1 MLPLSRAPAPPGQAA
16 TTLEDE
22 LNTMTMHTLRKGS
35 AALAAGALAVTL
47 AACGSG
53 GPGGSVSAD
62 SATMWGLTG
71 GNQPVLQKSVDSWN
85 SAHSGESIKLDFFA
99 NDAYKTKVRTAV
111 GAGQGPTFIYGWGG
125 GVLKS
130 YVDAGQV
137 EDLTSFLEKNPEVKD
152 RYLPSVLK
160 NGQVNGKQFAVPNN
174 NAQPVVLYYNKELF
188 DKVGAQPPR
197 TWDDLMALVP
207 KFKAAGIA
215 PFSLGGQSKWPDL
228 MWLEYLTERIGGP
241 QVFADIAAN
250 KPNAWSN
257 PAVAE
262 ALTKIQQ
269 LVDAGGFVN
278 GFSSIAADSNADQ
291 ALLYTGKAA
300 MILQGGWIY
309 QTMKKNAADSI
320 KNGKIGWVTFP
331 TVDGGKGDP
340 ADIVGNPS
348 NFWSVSSKATDAQ
361 KKTAEDYIKSGM
373 FTDADTQAL
382 IDSGAVPVVKGI
394 EGKLQASPD
403 KDFLTF
409 VYGMVKDAPSFTLSW
424 DQALSPAQ
432 GDAMLSNLD
441 QIFLKKITPEQFV
454 STMNATIG
462 K

>member
-1 MLPLSRAPAPPGQAA
+1 MQ
-16 TTLEDE
+16 
-22 LNTMTMHTLRKGS
+22 TLRKAS
-35 AALAAGALAVTL
+35 AALAAGTLAVTL
-47 AACGSG
+47 AACGSA
-53 GPGGSVSAD
+53 GPAGTAVSAD

-71 GNQPVLQKSVDSWN
+71 GNEAVLKNSVDSWN
-85 SAHSGESIKLDFFA
+85 SAHPNETIKLDTFA

-137 EDLTSFLEKNPEVKD
+137 ADLSDFLAQNPDVKD

-160 NGQVNGKQFAVPNN
+160 NGVVNGKTYAVPNN
-174 NAQPVVLYYNKELF
+174 NAQPVVLYFNKEIF
-188 DKVGAQPPR
+188 DKVGAQPPK
-197 TWDDLMALVP
+197 TWDELMALVP

-215 PFSLGGQSKWPDL
+215 PFALGGQSKWPDL
-228 MWLEYLTERIGGP
+228 MWLEYLVDRIGGP

-250 KPNAWSN
+250 KPNAWSH

-262 ALTKIQQ
+262 ALTKIQD

-309 QTMKKNAADSI
+309 QTLKKNAPDAVKS
-320 KNGKIGWVTFP
+320 GKIGYTTFP
-331 TVDGGKGDP
+331 TVAGGKGDP
-340 ADIVGNPS
+340 TSIVGNPA
-348 NFWSVSSKATDAQ
+348 NFWSISSKATDAQ
-361 KKTAEDYIKSGM
+361 KKSAEDYIKSGM
-373 FTDADTQAL
+373 FNDQNTQDL

-394 EGKLQASPD
+394 EGKLASSPD

-409 VYGMVKDAPSFTLSW
+409 VYGMVKNAPSFTLSW

-432 GDAMLSNLD
+432 GDAMLANLD

>member
-1 MLPLSRAPAPPGQAA
+1 
-16 TTLEDE
+16 
-22 LNTMTMHTLRKGS
+22 
-35 AALAAGALAVTL
+35 
-47 AACGSG
+47 
-53 GPGGSVSAD
+53 
-62 SATMWGLTG
+62 MWGLTG
-71 GNQPVLQKSVDSWN
+71 GNQPVLQKSVEAWN
-85 SAHSGESIKLDFFA
+85 SAHSDESIKLDFFA

-111 GAGQGPTFIYGWGG
+111 GAGEGPTFIYGWGG

-137 EDLTSFLEKNPEVKD
+137 EDLSAFIKENPEVKD

-160 NGQVNGKQFAVPNN
+160 NGEIAGKTYALPNN
-174 NAQPVVLYYNKELF
+174 NVQPVVLYYNKEVF
-188 DKVGAQPPR
+188 DKIGAQPPK
-197 TWDDLMALVP
+197 TWDELMALVP
-207 KFKAAGIA
+207 KFKEAGVA

-228 MWLEYLTERIGGP
+228 MWLEYLVERIGGP
-241 QVFADIAAN
+241 EVFANIAAD
-250 KPNAWSN
+250 KPNAWSD
-257 PAVAE
+257 PAVTA

-300 MILQGGWIY
+300 MVLQGGWIY
-309 QTMKKNAADSI
+309 QGMKKDAGSFVSG
-320 KNGKIGWVTFP
+320 GKLGFTTFP
-331 TVDGGKGDP
+331 TVEGGKGDP
-340 ADIVGNPS
+340 ANVVGNPS
-348 NFWSVSSKATDAQ
+348 NFWSISAKATDEQ
-361 KKTAEDYIKSGM
+361 KKAALDYVKDGM
-373 FTDADTQAL
+373 FTDADTDAL
-382 IDSGAVPVVKGI
+382 IGSGAVPVINGI
-394 EGKLQASPD
+394 DSKLEASPD
-403 KDFLTF
+403 KDFLSF
-409 VYGMVKDAPSFTLSW
+409 VYGLAKRAPSFTLSW

>member
-1 MLPLSRAPAPPGQAA
+1 MKRKTMNIRKLRTAA
-16 TTLEDE
+16 TAI
-22 LNTMTMHTLRKGS
+22 S
-35 AALAAGALAVTL
+35 AGALALSL
-47 AACGSG
+47 AACGSA
-53 GPGGSVSAD
+53 GPGGGSAGAD
-62 SATMWGLTG
+62 AATMWGLTG
-71 GNQPVLQKSVDSWN
+71 GNQASLQKSVDSWN
-85 SAHSGESIKLDFFA
+85 KAHSDETIKLDFFA

-137 EDLTSFLEKNPEVKD
+137 EDLTGFLDQNPQVKD

-160 NGQVNGKQFAVPNN
+160 NGQVNGKTYAVPNN
-174 NAQPVVLYYNKELF
+174 NTQPVVLYFNKDVF
-188 DKVGAQPPR
+188 AKVGAEPPK
-197 TWDDLMALVP
+197 TWDELMALVP
-207 KFKAAGIA
+207 KFKDAGIA

-228 MWLEYLTERIGGP
+228 MWLEYLVERIGGP

-250 KPNAWSN
+250 KPNAWSH
-257 PAVAE
+257 PAVTE

-278 GFSSIAADSNADQ
+278 GFSSIAADSSADQ

-309 QTMKKNAADSI
+309 QGMKKDAADFVKS
-320 KNGKIGWVTFP
+320 GKLGFTAFP
-331 TVDGGKGDP
+331 TVSGGAGDP
-340 ADIVGNPS
+340 KDIVGNAS

-361 KKTAEDYIKSGM
+361 KKTAQDYIKDGM
-373 FTDADTQAL
+373 FNDENTQDL
-382 IDSGAVPVVKGI
+382 INSGAVPVIKGI
-394 EGKLQASPD
+394 ESKLEASPD

-409 VYGMVKDAPSFTLSW
+409 VYGMAKDAPSFTLSW

-454 STMNATIG
+454 SSMNATIG

>member
-1 MLPLSRAPAPPGQAA
+1 MAI
-16 TTLEDE
+16 
-22 LNTMTMHTLRKGS
+22 S
-35 AALAAGALAVTL
+35 AAALSVSL
-47 AACGSG
+47 AACGSSGPAGSTAG
-53 GPGGSVSAD
+53 GDGTAS
-62 SATMWGLTG
+62 MWGLTG
-71 GNQPVLQKSVDSWN
+71 GNQPVLQKSVEAWN
-85 SAHSGESIKLDFFA
+85 SAHSDQSIKLDFFA

-111 GAGQGPTFIYGWGG
+111 GAGEGPTFIYGWGG

-137 EDLTSFLEKNPEVKD
+137 EDLSAFVKENPGVKD

-160 NGQVNGKQFAVPNN
+160 NGEINGKTYALPNN
-174 NAQPVVLYYNKELF
+174 NVQPVVLYYNKEVF
-188 DKVGAQPPR
+188 DKVGAQPPK
-197 TWDDLMALVP
+197 TWDELMALVP
-207 KFKAAGIA
+207 KFKDAGVA

-228 MWLEYLTERIGGP
+228 MWLEYLVERIGGP
-241 QVFADIAAN
+241 EVFANIAAD
-250 KPNAWSN
+250 KPNAWSD
-257 PAVAE
+257 PAVTE

-300 MILQGGWIY
+300 MVLQGGWIY
-309 QTMKKNAADSI
+309 QGMKKDAGSFVTG
-320 KNGKIGWVTFP
+320 GKLGFTTFP
-331 TVDGGKGDP
+331 TVEGGKGDP
-340 ADIVGNPS
+340 ANVVGNPS
-348 NFWSVSSKATDAQ
+348 NFWSISAKATDEQ
-361 KKTAEDYIKSGM
+361 KKAALEYVKDGM
-373 FTDADTQAL
+373 FTGADTDAL
-382 IDSGAVPVVKGI
+382 IASGAVPVINGI
-394 EGKLQASPD
+394 ESKLEASPD

-409 VYGMVKDAPSFTLSW
+409 IYGLAKDAPSFTLSW

-454 STMNATIG
+454 ATMNATIG

>member
-1 MLPLSRAPAPPGQAA
+1 
-16 TTLEDE
+16 
-22 LNTMTMHTLRKGS
+22 
-35 AALAAGALAVTL
+35 
-47 AACGSG
+47 
-53 GPGGSVSAD
+53 
-62 SATMWGLTG
+62 MWGLTG
-71 GNQPVLQKSVDSWN
+71 GNQPVLQKSVEAWN
-85 SAHSGESIKLDFFA
+85 SAHSDQSIRLDFFA

-137 EDLTSFLEKNPEVKD
+137 EDLTDFLKENPEVKD
-152 RYLPSVLK
+152 RYLPSILR
-160 NGQVNGKQFAVPNN
+160 NGEIDGKQYAVPNN
-174 NAQPVVLYYNKELF
+174 NVQPVVLYYNKEVF
-188 DKVGAQPPR
+188 DKVGAQPPK
-197 TWDDLMALVP
+197 TWDELMALVP
-207 KFKAAGIA
+207 KFKEAGIA

-228 MWLEYLTERIGGP
+228 MWLEYLVDRVGGP
-241 QVFADIAAN
+241 EVFANIAAN
-250 KPNAWSN
+250 KPNAWSD
-257 PAVAE
+257 PAVVE
-262 ALTKIQQ
+262 SLTKIQE

-309 QTMKKNAADSI
+309 QGMKKDAADFVKS
-320 KNGKIGWVTFP
+320 GKLGFTTFP
-331 TVDGGKGDP
+331 TVEGGKGDP
-340 ADIVGNPS
+340 TNVVGNPS
-348 NFWSVSSKATDAQ
+348 NFWSISSKATDAQ
-361 KKTAEDYIKSGM
+361 KKAALDYVKDGM
-373 FTDADTQAL
+373 FTETDTQAL
-382 IDSGAVPVVKGI
+382 IGSGAVPVVNGI
-394 EGKLQASPD
+394 ESKLEASPD

-409 VYGMVKDAPSFTLSW
+409 LYGLAKNAPDFTLSW

>member
-1 MLPLSRAPAPPGQAA
+1 
-16 TTLEDE
+16 
-22 LNTMTMHTLRKGS
+22 
-35 AALAAGALAVTL
+35 
-47 AACGSG
+47 
-53 GPGGSVSAD
+53 
-62 SATMWGLTG
+62 MWGLTG
-71 GNQPVLQKSVDSWN
+71 GNQPVLQKSVEAWN
-85 SAHSGESIKLDFFA
+85 SAHSDQSIKLDFFA

-111 GAGQGPTFIYGWGG
+111 GAGEGPTFIYGWGG

-137 EDLTSFLEKNPEVKD
+137 EDLSAFIKENPKVKD

-160 NGQVNGKQFAVPNN
+160 NGEIAGKTYALPNN
-174 NAQPVVLYYNKELF
+174 NVQPVVLYYNKEVF
-188 DKVGAQPPR
+188 DKIGAQPPK
-197 TWDDLMALVP
+197 TWDELMALVP
-207 KFKAAGIA
+207 KFKEAGVA

-228 MWLEYLTERIGGP
+228 MWLEYLVERIGGP
-241 QVFADIAAN
+241 EVFANIAAD
-250 KPNAWSN
+250 KPNAWSD
-257 PAVAE
+257 PAVTA

-300 MILQGGWIY
+300 MVLQGGWIY
-309 QTMKKNAADSI
+309 QGMKKDAGSFVSG
-320 KNGKIGWVTFP
+320 GKLGFTTFP
-331 TVDGGKGDP
+331 TVEGGKGDP
-340 ADIVGNPS
+340 ANVVGNPS
-348 NFWSVSSKATDAQ
+348 NFWSISAKATDEQ
-361 KKTAEDYIKSGM
+361 KKAALDYVKDGM
-373 FTDADTQAL
+373 FTDADTDAL
-382 IDSGAVPVVKGI
+382 IASGAVPVINGI
-394 EGKLQASPD
+394 DSKLEASPD
-403 KDFLTF
+403 KDFLSF
-409 VYGMVKDAPSFTLSW
+409 VYGLAKKAPSFTLSW

>member
-1 MLPLSRAPAPPGQAA
+1 MNITKLRTAAA
-16 TTLEDE
+16 TLC
-22 LNTMTMHTLRKGS
+22 
-35 AALAAGALAVTL
+35 AGALAVTL
-47 AACGSG
+47 AACGSA
-53 GPGGSVSAD
+53 GPAGSAVSAD

-71 GNQPVLQKSVDSWN
+71 GNESVLKKSIDSWN
-85 SAHSGESIKLDFFA
+85 SAHSGETIKLDLFA

-137 EDLTSFLEKNPEVKD
+137 ADLSDYLSQNPDVKD
-152 RYLPSVLK
+152 RYLPSVLQ
-160 NGQVNGKQFAVPNN
+160 NGVINGKTYALPNN
-174 NAQPVVLYYNKELF
+174 NAQPVVLYFNKDLF
-188 DKVGAQPPR
+188 DKVGAQPPK

-215 PFSLGGQSKWPDL
+215 PFALGGQSKWPDL
-228 MWLEYLTERIGGP
+228 MWLEYLTDRIGGP

-269 LVDAGGFVN
+269 LADAGGFVN

-291 ALLYTGKAA
+291 ALVYTGKAA

-309 QTMKKNAADSI
+309 QTLKRDAPDAI
-320 KNGKIGWVTFP
+320 KSGKIAWTTFP
-331 TVDGGKGDP
+331 TVGGGKGDP
-340 ADIVGNPS
+340 TSIVGNPS
-348 NFWSVSSKATDAQ
+348 NFWSVSSKATDSQ
-361 KKTAEDYIKSGM
+361 KKAALDYIKSGM
-373 FTDADTQAL
+373 FSDENTQGL

-394 EGKLQASPD
+394 ESKLAASPD

-409 VYGMVKDAPSFTLSW
+409 VYGMVKNAPSFTLSW

-432 GDAMLSNLD
+432 GDAMLANLD

>member
-1 MLPLSRAPAPPGQAA
+1 MKDQMNTRKLRTAA
-16 TTLEDE
+16 
-22 LNTMTMHTLRKGS
+22 MAIS
-35 AALAAGALAVTL
+35 AAALSVSL
-47 AACGSG
+47 AACGSS
-53 GPGGSVSAD
+53 GPAGSTSAG
-62 SATMWGLTG
+62 SGTATMWGLTG
-71 GNQPVLQKSVDSWN
+71 GNQPVLQKSVAAWN
-85 SAHSGESIKLDFFA
+85 SAHSDQTIKLDFFA

-111 GAGQGPTFIYGWGG
+111 GAGEGPTFIYGWGG

-137 EDLTSFLEKNPEVKD
+137 EDLSTFIKENPQVKD

-160 NGQVNGKQFAVPNN
+160 NGEINGKTYALPNN
-174 NAQPVVLYYNKELF
+174 NVQPVVLYYNKEVF
-188 DKVGAQPPR
+188 DKVGAQPPK
-197 TWDDLMALVP
+197 TWDDVMALVP
-207 KFKAAGIA
+207 KFKEAGIA

-228 MWLEYLTERIGGP
+228 MWLEYLVERIGGP
-241 QVFADIAAN
+241 DVFANIAAN
-250 KPNAWSN
+250 KAGAWSD
-257 PAVAE
+257 PAVSQ
-262 ALTKIQQ
+262 ALTKIQE

-300 MILQGGWIY
+300 MVVQGGWIY
-309 QTMKKNAADSI
+309 QGMKKDAADFVSS
-320 KNGKIGWVTFP
+320 GKLGFTTFP
-331 TVDGGKGDP
+331 TVSGGKGDP
-340 ADIVGNPS
+340 ANVVGNPS
-348 NFWSVSSKATDAQ
+348 NFWSISSKATDEQ
-361 KKTAEDYIKSGM
+361 KKAALNYVKDGM
-373 FTDADTQAL
+373 FTDTDKDAL
-382 IDSGAVPVVKGI
+382 ISSGAVPVVNGI
-394 EGKLQASPD
+394 DSKLAASPD

-409 VYGMVKDAPSFTLSW
+409 VYGLAKAAPSFTLSW

>member
-1 MLPLSRAPAPPGQAA
+1 MKDQMKTRKLRTAA
-16 TTLEDE
+16 
-22 LNTMTMHTLRKGS
+22 MAIS
-35 AALAAGALAVTL
+35 AAALSISL
-47 AACGSG
+47 AACGSS
-53 GPGGSVSAD
+53 GPAGSTSAG
-62 SATMWGLTG
+62 SGTATMWGLTG
-71 GNQPVLQKSVDSWN
+71 GNQPVLQKSVAAWN
-85 SAHSGESIKLDFFA
+85 SAHADQNIKLDFFA

-111 GAGQGPTFIYGWGG
+111 GAGEGPTFIYGWGG

-137 EDLTSFLEKNPEVKD
+137 EDLSAFIKENPQVKD

-160 NGQVNGKQFAVPNN
+160 NGEINGKTYALPNN
-174 NAQPVVLYYNKELF
+174 NVQPVVLYYNKEVF
-188 DKVGAQPPR
+188 DKIGAQAPK
-197 TWDDLMALVP
+197 TWDELMALVP
-207 KFKAAGIA
+207 KFKEAGIA

-228 MWLEYLTERIGGP
+228 MWLEYLVERIGGP
-241 QVFADIAAN
+241 EVFANIAAN
-250 KPNAWSN
+250 KADAWSD
-257 PAVAE
+257 PAVSQ
-262 ALTKIQQ
+262 ALTKIQE

-300 MILQGGWIY
+300 MVLQGGWIY
-309 QTMKKNAADSI
+309 QGMKKDAADFVSS
-320 KNGKIGWVTFP
+320 GKLGFTTFP
-331 TVDGGKGDP
+331 TISGGKGDP
-340 ADIVGNPS
+340 ANVVGNPS
-348 NFWSVSSKATDAQ
+348 NFWSISAKATDEQ
-361 KKTAEDYIKSGM
+361 KKAALNYVKDGM
-373 FTDADTQAL
+373 FTDTDTDAL
-382 IDSGAVPVVKGI
+382 ISSGAVPVVNGI
-394 EGKLQASPD
+394 DSKLAASPD

-409 VYGMVKDAPSFTLSW
+409 VYGLAKGAPSFTLSW

>member
-1 MLPLSRAPAPPGQAA
+1 MNIRK
-16 TTLEDE
+16 
-22 LNTMTMHTLRKGS
+22 LRS
-35 AALAAGALAVTL
+35 AAMAVSAAALTISL
-47 AACGSG
+47 AACGSS
-53 GPGGSVSAD
+53 GPAGSGTNAD

-71 GNQPVLQKSVDSWN
+71 GNQPVLQKSVDAWN
-85 SAHSGESIKLDFFA
+85 KAHSDETIKLDFFA

-137 EDLTSFLEKNPEVKD
+137 ADLSDFVKQNPEVKS
-152 RYLPSVLK
+152 RYLPAVLK
-160 NGQVNGKQFAVPNN
+160 NGVINGKTYALPNN
-174 NAQPVVLYYNKELF
+174 NVQPVVLYFNKDVF
-188 DKVGAQPPR
+188 AKVGVQPPK
-197 TWDDLMALVP
+197 TWDELMALVP
-207 KFKAAGIA
+207 KFKDAGIA

-228 MWLEYLTERIGGP
+228 MWLEYLVERIGGP

-257 PAVAE
+257 PAVTE

-309 QTMKKNAADSI
+309 QGMKKDAPDFVKS
-320 KNGKIGWVTFP
+320 GKLGFSTFP
-331 TVDGGKGDP
+331 TVSGGKGDP
-340 ADIVGNPS
+340 ADVVGNPS
-348 NFWSVSSKATDAQ
+348 NFWSISSKATDKQ
-361 KKTAEDYIKSGM
+361 KKAALDYVKSGM
-373 FTDADTQAL
+373 FTDQNTQDL
-382 IDSGAVPVVKGI
+382 IDSGAVPVVTGI
-394 EGKLQASPD
+394 ESKLAASPD
-403 KDFLTF
+403 KDFLTY
-409 VYGMVKDAPSFTLSW
+409 VYGMAKNAPSFTLSW

-432 GDAMLSNLD
+432 GDAMLANLD